1 MQTTYHLSSAQDF
14 NMEILEAIKTVFK
27 SKPITITIEEQ
38 KNNKLS
44 KETKKMLDDRL
55 KVYEENPHEVYDF
68 DQLLDELNHEI

>member
-38 KNNKLS
+38 ENYKLS

-68 DQLLDELNHEI
+68 DDLLDELNNEI

>member
-14 NMEILEAIKTVFK
+14 NIEILEAIKTAFK

-38 KNNKLS
+38 ESYKLS

-55 KVYEENPHEVYDF
+55 KVYEENPHKVYDF
-68 DQLLDELNHEI
+68 DQLIDELNHEI

>member
-38 KNNKLS
+38 ENYKLS

-55 KVYEENPHEVYDF
+55 KVYEENPHEVFDF
-68 DQLLDELNHEI
+68 DQLLDELNNEI